1 MRALLPLCALTLLL
15 GCNDASSTKAST
27 TKDTKATAVAAHF
40 NEQLYRQDLK
50 TLSSD
55 AFEGRAP
62 TTHGEQM
69 TLDYLT
75 KAFTE
80 MGLTAAADGSYLQA
94 VQMVSYEADE
104 HQQVTLAGVPLQY
117 RQDIVLNTRHNIEH
131 VAIDNAPLVFVGY
144 GINAPEYEWNDYQ
157 GLDMHGKIAVI
168 LINDPGFAQPDSG
181 KFNGKAMTYY
191 GRWTYKYEEASRQ
204 GALGAIIIHDT
215 APASYPWSVVEHS
228 WTGPQQD
235 LVSKAQDYRVAAEG
249 WMTLDAAK
257 KVFEASGLA
266 LDSAMKRA
274 AHNAIQLPLEQ
285 TGSIL
290 FKQTAS
296 YTQSYNVV
304 ATLPGTDA
312 NNEHILVTGHWDHLG
327 QDTSLEG
334 DQIFNGA
341 MDNATGVAGILALA
355 RQLNQAAKAG
365 KPLKRS
371 VTFVVT
377 TGEEQGLLGSRYYT
391 ANPIYPLAHTVG
403 VFNLDSTNIYGRT
416 KDVTIVGK
424 GKSELEL
431 YIEQAA
437 KNLGREVKAESHPEA
452 GGYFRSDHFSFAKL
466 GVPAVYVAGGSEPID
481 TATAAY
487 KERMLQTMQ
496 GCYHN
501 TCDEYHEDWDL
512 SGTLDDLQLHYQAIR
527 ALGNSDAKPGYYQG
541 TEFYSLRPASGIELK
556 K

>member
-1 MRALLPLCALTLLL
+1 MRLLTSLGTAVLLL
-15 GCNDASSTKAST
+15 GCQQAPSPSPLANFD
-27 TKDTKATAVAAHF
+27 
-40 NEQLYRQDLK
+40 EQLYRQDLK

-62 TTHGEQM
+62 MTHGEQM
-69 TLDYLT
+69 TLDYLSN
-75 KAFTE
+75 AFKE
-80 MGLTAAADGSYLQA
+80 MGLTPTVDGSYLQK
-94 VQMVSYEADE
+94 VLMVNYEADE
-104 HQQVTLAGVPLQY
+104 QQQVTLAGLPLQY
-117 RQDIVLNTRHNIEH
+117 RKDIVLNAHNKVDH
-131 VAIDNAPLVFVGY
+131 VAIENAPLVFVGY
-144 GINAPEYEWNDYQ
+144 GINAPEYQWNDYQ
-157 GLDMHGKIAVI
+157 GLDMHGKIAI
-168 LINDPGFAQPDSG
+168 IMINDPGFAQPESG

-235 LVSKAQDYRVAAEG
+235 LVTKQDDYRVAVEG
-249 WMTLDAAK
+249 WMTRDAAQ
-257 KVFEASGLA
+257 KVFAASGLT
-266 LDSAMKRA
+266 LDTAMKRA
-274 AHNAIQLPLEQ
+274 AHKAIQLPLEQ
-285 TGSIL
+285 TASIA
-290 FKQTAS
+290 FRNSVYYAD
-296 YTQSYNVV
+296 SYNVV
-304 ATLPGTDA
+304 ATLEGTSAKD
-312 NNEHILVTGHWDHLG
+312 EHILLTGHWDHLG
-327 QDTSLEG
+327 KDDNLEG

-341 MDNATGVAGILALA
+341 MDNATGVAGILAIA
-355 RQLNQAAKAG
+355 RQLNDAAKAG

-377 TGEEQGLLGSRYYT
+377 TGEEQGLLGSRYY
-391 ANPIYPLAHTVG
+391 ADNPIYPLAQTVG

-424 GKSELEL
+424 GKSELEQ

-437 KNLGREVKAESHPEA
+437 KMLGREAKPESHPEA

-481 TATAAY
+481 ATTAAY
-487 KERMLQTMQ
+487 KERMQQTMN

-527 ALGNSDAKPGYYQG
+527 ALGDSDAKPGYYQG
-541 TEFYSLRPASGIELK
+541 TEFYSLRPASGIKL
-556 K
+556 